1 MMRIRPFHPPTLPE
15 PTCGTFG
22 NPGLAEWL
30 KDGCGTLGGTGKDT
44 PSEKVERGAR
54 GAPPEKENTASS
66 TKSRHRSN
74 PRGTKS
80 PRKGFTLLEL
90 IVVIIVLGLLAGLVA
105 PQIFGRLSE
114 AKGTTAKT
122 QIELL
127 GTALDNYRLDNGG
140 YPTTEQG
147 LQALREKP
155 TRAPEPL
162 NWRGPYLRKDV
173 PADPWGRPYL
183 YKSPGERNTSG
194 YDLSSLGRD
203 GKPGGSGEDADVIG

>member
-1 MMRIRPFHPPTLPE
+1 MQDMSFGRPRPPA

-22 NPGLAEWL
+22 HPALAEWL
-30 KDGCGTLGGTGKDT
+30 KVTCGTLGGQSGQRSDHK
-44 PSEKVERGAR
+44 EAR
-54 GAPPEKENTASS
+54 GAPPEKQNKRPGPSEHHHSVPTP
-66 TKSRHRSN
+66 TIRSRS
-74 PRGTKS
+74 
-80 PRKGFTLLEL
+80 GFTLLEL

-114 AKGTTAKT
+114 AKSTTART

-127 GTALDNYRLDNGG
+127 ATALDNYRLDNGA

-155 TRAPEPL
+155 IRAPVPV

-173 PADPWGRPYL
+173 PLDPWGRPYA
-183 YKSPGERNTSG
+183 YKCPGDRNATAF
-194 YDLSSLGRD
+194 DLMSLGRD
-203 GKPGGSGEDADVIG
+203 GKPGGVGEDADVSQ

>member
-1 MMRIRPFHPPTLPE
+1 MMRIRPFHPPTLPA

-30 KDGCGTLGGTGKDT
+30 KDGCGTLGGTKKGAADT
-44 PSEKVERGAR
+44 RSPSK
-54 GAPPEKENTASS
+54 
-66 TKSRHRSN
+66 
-74 PRGTKS
+74 PRQKRDVPDRS

-105 PQIFGRLSE
+105 PQIFGRLAE

-155 TRAPEPL
+155 SRGPVPL

-183 YKSPGERNTSG
+183 YKSPGDRNTSA

-203 GKPGGSGEDADVIG
+203 GKPGGTGEDGDVIGG